1 MTAPYYY
8 DYINA
13 KTSIV
18 TPSTVHVSNTGLA
31 RFFHRAL
38 MERAMSVYKWN
49 VPDNWDLDYFR
60 AVLYYWGY
68 AAVIKTD
75 LFGVIPQ
82 ECGLGGYNV
91 YLRPRYV
98 LINNPLIRQPARE
111 IVIDRD
117 CALIKLRSDYR
128 GLHDFVTYYGNL
140 LALIAE
146 VAENPDVCRTLVID
160 TADWAEAMAIQ
171 HICTKFNQPGLEAFG
186 YGKGYTYLSEEFA
199 RFLATC
205 DKVIRAGM
213 NVVIT
218 AHARQRRI
226 ELPDEMGGFDCWGLK
241 LTKQC
246 APLLKEWPDA
256 LLFLNY
262 KTIVVT
268 VENTKKAQ
276 GGKRMIFTNHRPTYD
291 AKNRHGL
298 VDELPLEY
306 ASIAPIFVGTK
317 PEASEVPKA
326 EELPLVEPETLQ
338 VLHSWMDEA
347 GIAPEQLQALVAKKG
362 QFPYDMPIEKY
373 PERFVRGWV
382 MKHWEKIILTIRHN
396 AEQ

>member
-38 MERAMSVYKWN
+38 MERAMSVYKWT

-98 LINNPLIRQPARE
+98 LINNPLIRQPAQE

-146 VAENPDVCRTLVID
+146 TMSVNILNSKLSYVFAAKDK
-160 TADWAEAMAIQ
+160 AAAEALKKLYDKIASGEPAAFIDKSLFAADGTPLWSFITQ
-171 HICTKFNQPGLEAFG
+171 NVGQNYVADKLLLDYNKLLHDFDTQVGLPNSNTDKRERLNSDEVHANDAATYAAAWDRLDRLQRDCRRVSSMFG
-186 YGKGYTYLSEEFA
+186 IDLSVDW
-199 RFLATC
+199 RFP
-205 DKVIRAGM
+205 
-213 NVVIT
+213 
-218 AHARQRRI
+218 
-226 ELPDEMGGFDCWGLK
+226 PDLGGGDG
-241 LTKQC
+241 
-246 APLLKEWPDA
+246 
-256 LLFLNY
+256 
-262 KTIVVT
+262 
-268 VENTKKAQ
+268 
-276 GGKRMIFTNHRPTYD
+276 
-291 AKNRHGL
+291 
-298 VDELPLEY
+298 DEIISDNL
-306 ASIAPIFVGTK
+306 
-317 PEASEVPKA
+317 
-326 EELPLVEPETLQ
+326 
-338 VLHSWMDEA
+338 
-347 GIAPEQLQALVAKKG
+347 
-362 QFPYDMPIEKY
+362 
-373 PERFVRGWV
+373 RNVRG
-382 MKHWEKIILTIRHN
+382 E
-396 AEQ
+396 